1 MGIFDR
7 NRDGRTTLGE
17 AARTFEQM
25 DEYERAWSGDP
36 HKDDGATCG
45 GIVGGC
51 LLVTVAPVASLA
63 LIFWVAWLV
72 LG

>member
-25 DEYERAWSGDP
+25 DEYDRAFACDP

-51 LLVTVAPVASLA
+51 LLVTVAPVAALA